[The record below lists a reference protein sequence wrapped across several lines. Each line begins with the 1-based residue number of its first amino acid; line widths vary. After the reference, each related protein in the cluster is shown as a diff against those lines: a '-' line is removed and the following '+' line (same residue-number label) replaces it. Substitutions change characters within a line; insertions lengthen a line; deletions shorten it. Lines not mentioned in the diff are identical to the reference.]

1 MSYLKFNS
9 RINNNHDDIN
19 IYQNKNLNL
28 ELQNKNKST
37 YNNHNPGVSSN
48 LNFQNKSANFNKIN
62 GNENFSNFHPNSN
75 FPSSLKDQILS
86 PGDDDISPNFDKAKK
101 NDKNGSSYLDDD
113 IVFNQLNFH
122 YLNKNKNNLS
132 LIDVQKNQNNE
143 YSKQNINLPMN
154 KEIKNNKKTL
164 ILDLDETLVHSSFKP
179 INYNNILHKPDIFL
193 SINFRNNNHNVFVL

>member
-48 LNFQNKSANFNKIN
+48 LNFQNKSSNFNKIN

-101 NDKNGSSYLDDD
+101 K
-113 IVFNQLNFH
+113 
-122 YLNKNKNNLS
+122 
-132 LIDVQKNQNNE
+132 
-143 YSKQNINLPMN
+143 
-154 KEIKNNKKTL
+154 
-164 ILDLDETLVHSSFKP
+164 
-179 INYNNILHKPDIFL
+179 
-193 SINFRNNNHNVFVL
+193 